1 MLSRRLPS
9 DRLPNRLTQ
18 AIDLLRREHQPFI
31 DLTESNPT
39 RAGFTY
45 PTDLLNDFS
54 HVEALQYDPQ
64 PFGLACAREAIA
76 RDYGRRGITVDPSRI
91 VLTTSTSESYSWLFK
106 LLCNA
111 GDHVLVPRPSYPLF
125 DYLTKL
131 EAVHAKPYD
140 LDYDR
145 HWTINMA
152 SLEKAVTPQ
161 TRALVVV
168 SPNNPT
174 GSFITR
180 EEHFQL
186 MQFCK
191 SHDLALIADEVFV
204 DYPLDERKE
213 RATDLALQ
221 ETTLAFS
228 LGGLSKSI
236 GLPQAKLGW
245 MLLGGPPSLCATA
258 LDALELIADSY
269 LSVSTS
275 VQIAAPNLLTRGALI
290 RQEIHSRIQ
299 GNLKTIYH
307 EVSQQPSCQALVVEG
322 GWYAVLRVPATQP
335 EEDLVLDLLQREHV
349 LVYPGYFFDFSNEAY
364 LVISLLP
371 PPEVLND
378 ALPRLLTVASN

>member
-1 MLSRRLPS
+1 MLSRRLPP

-18 AIDLLRREHQPFI
+18 AINLLRREHQPFI

-64 PFGLACAREAIA
+64 PFGLACAREAVA

-111 GDHVLVPRPSYPLF
+111 SDHVLVPRPSYPLF
-125 DYLTKL
+125 EYLTKL
-131 EAVHAKPYD
+131 ETVHARPYD

-145 HWTINMA
+145 HWAIDMA
-152 SLEKAVTPQ
+152 SLKKAVTPQ

-245 MLLGGPPSLCATA
+245 MLLGGPPNICAKA

-275 VQIAAPNLLTRGALI
+275 VQIAAPNLLTRGAMI
-290 RQEIHSRIQ
+290 RQEIHSRIR

-322 GWYAVLRVPATQP
+322 GWYAVLRVPATQR
-335 EEDLVLDLLQREHV
+335 EEDLVLDLLQREHI